1 MVHMGL
7 FGFLGTLQ
15 GARKGFGDGTIR
27 IATGINIREL
37 GGFPTAHGKTR
48 YGRFIRSGTTAQVD
62 KADARE
68 LYGYGVRRVLDLR
81 GTDEVE
87 RSPERLTSLIRVEY
101 LNVPLFDYDITGA
114 GLGRDG
120 DPGGYLT
127 EGIFQM
133 LGNRAAIR
141 DIFTFLAHAPRGSCT
156 LFHCGAGS
164 DRTGLLSLLLLGL
177 AGVER
182 RQIIADY
189 AYSFGYVAEVNAV
202 VFGGSGGADGLGA
215 VRPDLAVRIKTAST
229 AYDRIVER
237 HGDVCSFLLSCGVR
251 ESEVSQ
257 VRALL
262 LKRIPPRYRISP
274 EEALVSSTELLHRE
288 IPDTESN
295 VRFYVNAYEHPEK
308 VIADLY
314 YMKDKTHD
322 LVARIDASQRD
333 RSFHDHDYVDLLVPE
348 EELGH
353 LYAPVDGKVLPL
365 DQSQDPIFASGQSG
379 RGIVIVPSGN
389 TLYTPAACRVTA
401 QLPSFNAV
409 GLLTQDGIEL
419 LVVVGAG
426 AERSDGRGFRQHVWQ
441 NDSARRGVPLI
452 SWDPTLVPKTAA
464 GQVMLIVTNSSELES
479 VELLESGNVQV
490 GDEIAS
496 ISP

>member
-202 VFGGSGGADGLGA
+202 VFGGQAAL
-215 VRPDLAVRIKTAST
+215 
-229 AYDRIVER
+229 
-237 HGDVCSFLLSCGVR
+237 
-251 ESEVSQ
+251 
-257 VRALL
+257 RA
-262 LKRIPPRYRISP
+262 
-274 EEALVSSTELLHRE
+274 
-288 IPDTESN
+288 
-295 VRFYVNAYEHPEK
+295 
-308 VIADLY
+308 
-314 YMKDKTHD
+314 
-322 LVARIDASQRD
+322 
-333 RSFHDHDYVDLLVPE
+333 
-348 EELGH
+348 
-353 LYAPVDGKVLPL
+353 
-365 DQSQDPIFASGQSG
+365 
-379 RGIVIVPSGN
+379 
-389 TLYTPAACRVTA
+389 
-401 QLPSFNAV
+401 
-409 GLLTQDGIEL
+409 
-419 LVVVGAG
+419 
-426 AERSDGRGFRQHVWQ
+426 
-441 NDSARRGVPLI
+441 
-452 SWDPTLVPKTAA
+452 
-464 GQVMLIVTNSSELES
+464 
-479 VELLESGNVQV
+479 
-490 GDEIAS
+490 
-496 ISP
+496 